1 MLTRLPLIP
10 FKPSFEFN
18 NTQYNVCSI
27 VLLNR
32 IPKYMYYFQERNKIS
47 SIDKLYWDNHSLLIW
62 RLDCQHIIFVLSI
75 ITIIVT

>member
-1 MLTRLPLIP
+1 MLTRLPFL
-10 FKPSFEFN
+10 SN
-18 NTQYNVCSI
+18 LLLSLTTHNVCSF

-32 IPKYMYYFQERNKIS
+32 IPIYMYYFQERNKIS